1 VRILLLGPPGSGK
14 GTQGPRIAERYDV
27 PYVSTGELLRR
38 HIRAGTGLGRAAQ
51 PYVDEGRLVPE
62 ELIMSV
68 IIGLLTSPESSRR
81 YVLDGFPR
89 TVREAVGADRATEDA
104 GGAADAVVFLDVPR
118 DELIRRLEN
127 RATESG
133 RADDRDENIV
143 RNRMR
148 EYETKTAPLRDYY
161 QRRGVLV
168 LVDAAAPVDE
178 VTQRIFVALDARTAG
193 A

>member
-68 IIGLLTSPESSRR
+68 IIGLLTSPESSKG

>member
-1 VRILLLGPPGSGK
+1 MRILLLGPPGSGK

-38 HIRAGTGLGRAAQ
+38 HIRAGTSLGRAAQ

-68 IIGLLTSPESSRR
+68 IIGLLTSPESSRG

-133 RADDRDENIV
+133 RADDRHENIV